1 MICDRSSSFKLES
14 ADFFLLAT
22 RIRIEDDDSGFRF
35 PDGEYGELLA
45 MHSRGRE
52 IDNQGFDGIRR
63 V

>member
-1 MICDRSSSFKLES
+1 MIFDRSPSFNLES
-14 ADFFLLAT
+14 ADFFFLAI
-22 RIRIEDDDSGFRF
+22 RIRIEDDDSGFRL

-52 IDNQGFDGIRR
+52 IDNQGFDGILR